1 MVLRGL
7 ALKGF
12 MTLRKKITL
21 WTVGLCL
28 VAFVA
33 LAANPSFSSFI
44 TTQFAVDNNVV
55 KIKDGVTLT
64 NASAVTSLNL
74 AYATASTLLQ
84 ASAGKN
90 AVSFANAAGVLYD
103 DGAGAFAWADGSTNA
118 LTGSA
123 AFPVVLNT
131 KPLVLYYSNLAANI
145 TFSSVSGFDSTHL
158 SQGAAVFTC
167 KNGSNQTVTLSSDW
181 VSKDGSR
188 TITVTNGIEIVISL
202 SVYPGVR
209 TNAFVQAMF

>member
-1 MVLRGL
+1 MKNSFSRWWLPVLIGV
-7 ALKGF
+7 AL
-12 MTLRKKITL
+12 
-21 WTVGLCL
+21 VCL
-28 VAFVA
+28 AFVPS
-33 LAANPSFSSFI
+33 LTDFNTNQFGTANNKV
-44 TTQFAVDNNVV
+44 A
-55 KIKDGVTLT
+55 IKDGAALT
-64 NASAVTSLNL
+64 NLTVKTSLNL
-74 AYATASTLLQ
+74 NYATASTLLQ
-84 ASAGKN
+84 ADGSKN
-90 AVSFANAAGVLYD
+90 AVSIANAAGVLYNN
-103 DGAGAFAWADGSTNA
+103 GSGAFAFADGSTNS

-167 KNGSNQTVTLSSDW
+167 KNGTNQTVTLSSDW
-181 VSKDGSR
+181 VSKDGGR
-188 TITVTNGIEIVISL
+188 TIIVTNGIEIVISL